1 MAYKFSVGAYRHSGS
16 LVAEEGLTVD
26 AGGLTVTGDVQLD
39 AGVIGNA
46 ELANSS
52 VMFNGVTVALGATG
66 SFGTDAVTEGSGNL
80 YYTDARVHDALSAGA
95 GVTYDNAGEFS
106 ISAGAIT
113 NDMLSG
119 SIASSKLAEL
129 NAFDTGDLAEGSNL
143 YYTDARVHAA
153 VSAGDGL
160 TYDAAG
166 QFAVTSSIAGS
177 GLAWNA
183 GVLSVDTAEIAAG
196 LSGSVEA
203 IVGAFIE
210 GSDFVTF
217 DDVSGTIGVSA
228 AAFTASADA
237 AFDTR
242 LATKDTGDLA
252 EGANLYYTDA
262 RARAAVS
269 AVDASGDGSF
279 AYDSSTGVFTYTG
292 PSAAEVRAHFSA
304 VDTNSIDMVYN
315 SASGTIEGVLKLSG
329 SALEVTANG
338 LRIAAAA
345 AGAGLGWNADGTLA
359 LLVTGAMAIKND
371 RVALS
376 SSIAAGGLT
385 AIADVSGAVSQLAI
399 APLGVTNAML
409 SGGIENAKLVNNS
422 LTVVAGEALSGGGI
436 VALGSSITLDVEVN
450 GDALEITGDQIALKS
465 QIAGAREFT
474 GNVTIGGDLTVNGTT
489 TYINTTE
496 LVVEDALV
504 KIASGSAAFAADQ
517 GFQLGDYATLKT
529 AAAVADVGNAL
540 SSSLP
545 LVAPSMKAATFYG
558 NLEGA
563 MLLGMETKSANA
575 TISKNV
581 TRASANITLT
591 LPSAP
596 VTGQEHR
603 IKCVGAADNVVV
615 EAQAGGTIDGAASIV
630 LESPSAA
637 VSLVWDGSAWMVF

>member
-1 MAYKFSVGAYRHSGS
+1 MAYKFSIGQYRHSGS

-39 AGVIGNA
+39 NGVIDNA
-46 ELANSS
+46 ELANSEITI
-52 VMFNGVTVALGATG
+52 NGYATALGASVTL
-66 SFGTDAVTEGSGNL
+66 GTDDVAEGS
-80 YYTDARVHDALSAGA
+80 
-95 GVTYDNAGEFS
+95 
-106 ISAGAIT
+106 
-113 NDMLSG
+113 
-119 SIASSKLAEL
+119 
-129 NAFDTGDLAEGSNL
+129 SNL

-153 VSAGDGL
+153 LSAGDGL

-166 QFAVTSSIAGS
+166 QFAVTASIAGA
-177 GLAWNA
+177 GLAWNS

-203 IVGAFIE
+203 IVGAFVE

-217 DDVSGTIGVSA
+217 DDGTGTIGVSA
-228 AAFTASADA
+228 AAFTASFDA
-237 AFDTR
+237 VLAARDT
-242 LATKDTGDLA
+242 ADLA
-252 EGANLYYTDA
+252 EGTNLYFTDA

-269 AVDASGDGSF
+269 AVDAGGDGSF
-279 AYDSSTGVFTYTG
+279 AYDSATGVFTYTG

-304 VDTNSIDMVYN
+304 VDTNSIDMSYN
-315 SASGTIEGVLKLSG
+315 SASGTIEGVLRLSG
-329 SALEVTANG
+329 SALEVTSAG
-338 LRIAAAA
+338 LRIASAA
-345 AGAGLGWNADGTLA
+345 AGAGLDWLAAGTLA
-359 LLVTGAMAIKND
+359 VNTTGAMAIKND
-371 RVALS
+371 FVALS
-376 SSIAAGGLT
+376 ASVSGPGL
-385 AIADVSGAVSQLAI
+385 AFIADGFGAVSQLSI
-399 APLGVTNAML
+399 ANGGVTNAML
-409 SGGIENAKLVNNS
+409 SGNIANNKLINS
-422 LTVVAGEALSGGGI
+422 SVEVVAGDALSGGGL

-450 GDALEITGDQIALKS
+450 GDALEIVSDQIALKS

-517 GFQLGDYATLKT
+517 GLQLGDYATLKT

-591 LPSAP
+591 LPTSP
-596 VTGQEHR
+596 VVGQEHR
-603 IKCVGAADNVVV
+603 IKCVSAADNVVV
-615 EAQAGGTIDGAASIV
+615 AAQVGGTIDGAASIV
-630 LESPSAA
+630 LESPNAA
-637 VSLVWDGSAWMVF
+637 VSLVWDGSTWMVF